1 METEQIPISV
11 EQVLKAQEVDMAILE
26 GLDFQIGLTTEGYFL
41 EVSAGTEISPAM
53 LEALA
58 YSLQQ
63 REKAQQIQLCLRQ
76 INRVIQELLARGFVS
91 AALGSP
97 HRYDLNTEDQINLQ
111 ALISAGIDAEFRCKE
126 PEADFKTY
134 KKHTKAQLKKVF
146 ADGLAYKARVLNFF
160 GKEKERLHACESLQA
175 VQDFTIKALEDG
187 HA

>member
-11 EQVLKAQEVDMAILE
+11 EQVVKAQEVDMAILE
-26 GLDFQIGLTTEGYFL
+26 GLDLQIGLSSEGYFL
-41 EVSAGTEISPAM
+41 EVPANVEVTPAM
-53 LEALA
+53 LEAVA
-58 YSLQQ
+58 YFLQQ
-63 REKAQQIQLCLRQ
+63 REKAQQIQLCLRR

-111 ALISAGIDAEFRCKE
+111 ALINAGIDAEFRCKE

-146 ADGLAYKARVLNFF
+146 ADGLAYKARVLNFY
-160 GKEKERLHACESLQA
+160 GKQKESLHACQSLQA
-175 VQDFTIKALEDG
+175 VQEFKIKELEDSN
-187 HA
+187 A